1 LSRGQRRSL
10 LLLLAGLA
18 TSLSAQEAKPPPQK
32 PAASKPAPAPSTVD
46 DDEFLEFLGSVDSD
60 DADSDWM
67 EYLAQ
72 TDIGKVAR
80 AKKETP
86 AATEVKK

>member
-10 LLLLAGLA
+10 LLLLAGFA
-18 TSLSAQEAKPPPQK
+18 TLLSAQEAKPPPQK
-32 PAASKPAPAPSTVD
+32 PAASKPAAAPTTVD

-60 DADSDWM
+60 SADSEWM

-72 TDIGKVAR
+72 SDIVRVAR
-80 AKKETP
+80 TKKETP
-86 AATEVKK
+86 VATEVKK